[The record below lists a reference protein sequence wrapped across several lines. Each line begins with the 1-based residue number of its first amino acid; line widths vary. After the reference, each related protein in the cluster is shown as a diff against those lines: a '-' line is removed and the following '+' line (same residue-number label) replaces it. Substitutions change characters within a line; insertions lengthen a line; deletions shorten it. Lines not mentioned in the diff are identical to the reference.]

1 MARISHQFGDKLI
14 FIGNEIPQVDDIGT
28 ALKQDIIRRPMKHFP
43 VAVIIEKVR
52 LDNRWVSEK
61 WEAIGVVPAFDAAAD
76 APPRQIFSDAQRE
89 RYIAGHF
96 PLQLFRDEVDNY
108 HLNLTSPEPR
118 VFVMWRLDDGFAR
131 PMEATLSYGEA
142 ARWLDSGEQCDGVP
156 MPPEIA
162 DWLGDFVNTH
172 YKPAVRHKVKRND
185 PFAGKRRP

>member
-1 MARISHQFGDKLI
+1 M
-14 FIGNEIPQVDDIGT
+14 
-28 ALKQDIIRRPMKHFP
+28 KQFP
-43 VAVIIEKVR
+43 VAVIVEKAR

-61 WEAIGVVPAFDAAAD
+61 WEAIGVIPAFDAAVD
-76 APPRQIFSDAQRE
+76 APPQRIFADEQRE
-89 RYIAGHF
+89 HFLAGHF

-118 VFVMWRLDDGFAR
+118 VFVMWRMEQGADGDFAK
-131 PMEATLSYGEA
+131 PIEVTLSYGEA

-185 PFAGKRRP
+185 PFAGKPPR

>member
-1 MARISHQFGDKLI
+1 M
-14 FIGNEIPQVDDIGT
+14 
-28 ALKQDIIRRPMKHFP
+28 KQFP
-43 VAVIIEKVR
+43 VAVIMEKLR

-61 WEAIGVVPAFDAAAD
+61 WEAIGVVPAFGAD
-76 APPRQIFSDAQRE
+76 PSASAPRRIVAEADRE
-89 RYIAGHF
+89 QFLVGHF
-96 PLQLFRDEVDNY
+96 PLELFRDEVDNY

-118 VFVMWRLDDGFAR
+118 VFVMWRLIEDFAQ

-185 PFAGKRRP
+185 PFAGKRQP

>member
-1 MARISHQFGDKLI
+1 
-14 FIGNEIPQVDDIGT
+14 
-28 ALKQDIIRRPMKHFP
+28 MKHFP
-43 VAVIIEKVR
+43 VAVIMEKVR
-52 LDNRWVSEK
+52 LDNRWISEK
-61 WEAIGVVPAFDAAAD
+61 WEAIGVVPAFDADPNGAA
-76 APPRQIFSDAQRE
+76 PRRIVSEADRE
-89 RYIAGHF
+89 QFLVGHF
-96 PLQLFRDEVDNY
+96 PLELFRDEVDNY

-118 VFVMWRLDDGFAR
+118 VFIMWRLIEDFAQ

-185 PFAGKRRP
+185 PFVGKPRP